1 MAQGMAGN
9 DISQILVGNTLHQIK
24 DSTARN
30 EVANKLDKTGGTITG
45 DLTVQGRT
53 SGIKLD
59 ELGQNSSTVI
69 IFNCGTSTTNVA
81 NRIAA
86 PQASINGTQL
96 SWQSVP
102 NATGYNVY
110 VDNNL
115 VAELDANGNQI
126 N

>member
-1 MAQGMAGN
+1 MAQGIAGN

-45 DLTVQGRT
+45 DLTVQGKT

-69 IFNCGTSTTNVA
+69 IFNCGTSATNVA
-81 NRIAA
+81 NRLAA

-96 SWQSVP
+96 SWQPVP
-102 NATGYNVY
+102 NAIGYNVY
-110 VDNNL
+110 VDDNL
-115 VAELDANGNQI
+115 AAKLDVNGNQI

>member
-1 MAQGMAGN
+1 MGN
-9 DISQILVGNTLHQIK
+9 EISQIRVGNTLHNIK
-24 DSTARN
+24 DSTARS
-30 EVANKLDKTGGTITG
+30 EVAKKLDKTGGTITG

-69 IFNCGTSTTNVA
+69 ILNCGTSTTNVA

-86 PQASINGTQL
+86 PQASINGTEL
-96 SWQSVP
+96 SWQTVP

>member
-69 IFNCGTSTTNVA
+69 IFNCGTSATNVA
-81 NRIAA
+81 NRLAA

-96 SWQSVP
+96 SWQPVP
-102 NATGYNVY
+102 NAIGYNVY
-110 VDNNL
+110 VDDNL
-115 VAELDANGNQI
+115 AAKLDVNGNQI

>member
-1 MAQGMAGN
+1 MAQGLPGN
-9 DISQILVGNTLHQIK
+9 DISRILVGNTLHNIK
-24 DSTARN
+24 DSTARS

-45 DLTVQGRT
+45 DLTVQGKT

-69 IFNCGTSTTNVA
+69 IFNCGTSATNVA
-81 NRIAA
+81 NRLAA

-96 SWQSVP
+96 SWQPVP
-102 NATGYNVY
+102 NAIGYNVY
-110 VDNNL
+110 VDDNL
-115 VAELDANGNQI
+115 AAKLDVNGNQI

>member
-1 MAQGMAGN
+1 MAQGIAGN

-45 DLTVQGRT
+45 DLTIQGKT
-53 SGIKLD
+53 SGIKID

-69 IFNCGTSTTNVA
+69 IFNCGTSATNVA
-81 NRIAA
+81 NRLAA

-96 SWQSVP
+96 SWQPVP
-102 NATGYNVY
+102 NAIGYNVY
-110 VDNNL
+110 VDDNL
-115 VAELDANGNQI
+115 AAKLDVNGNQI

>member
-1 MAQGMAGN
+1 MAQGLPGN
-9 DISQILVGNTLHQIK
+9 DISRILVGNTLHNIK
-24 DSTARN
+24 DSTARS

-59 ELGQNSSTVI
+59 ELSQNSSTVI
-69 IFNCGTSTTNVA
+69 IFNCGTSATNVA
-81 NRIAA
+81 NRLAA

-96 SWQSVP
+96 SWQPVP
-102 NATGYNVY
+102 NAIGYNVY
-110 VDNNL
+110 VDDNL
-115 VAELDANGNQI
+115 AAKLDVNGNQI

>member
-1 MAQGMAGN
+1 MAQGLPGN
-9 DISQILVGNTLHQIK
+9 DISRILVGNTLHNIK

-69 IFNCGTSTTNVA
+69 IFNCGTSATNVA
-81 NRIAA
+81 NRLAA

-96 SWQSVP
+96 SWQPVP
-102 NATGYNVY
+102 NAIGYNVY
-110 VDNNL
+110 VDDNL
-115 VAELDANGNQI
+115 AAKLDVNGNQI

>member
-9 DISQILVGNTLHQIK
+9 DISQILVGNTLHNIK
-24 DSTARN
+24 DRTARR

-69 IFNCGTSTTNVA
+69 IFNCGTSATNVA
-81 NRIAA
+81 NRLAA

-96 SWQSVP
+96 SWQPVP
-102 NATGYNVY
+102 NAIGYNVY
-110 VDNNL
+110 VDDNL
-115 VAELDANGNQI
+115 AAKLDVNGNQI

>member
-1 MAQGMAGN
+1 MGN
-9 DISQILVGNTLHQIK
+9 EISQIRVGNTLHNIK
-24 DSTARN
+24 DSTARS

-69 IFNCGTSTTNVA
+69 IFNWGTSATNVA
-81 NRIAA
+81 NRLAA

-96 SWQSVP
+96 SWQPVP
-102 NATGYNVY
+102 NAIGYNVY
-110 VDNNL
+110 VDDNL
-115 VAELDANGNQI
+115 AAKLDVNGNQI

>member
-1 MAQGMAGN
+1 MAQGLPGN

-30 EVANKLDKTGGTITG
+30 DIANKLDKTGGTITG

-69 IFNCGTSTTNVA
+69 IFNCGTSATNVA

-86 PQASINGTQL
+86 PEVSLNGTEL
-96 SWQSVP
+96 SWQAVP
-102 NATGYNVY
+102 NATGYNIY
-110 VDNNL
+110 ADDNL
-115 VAELDANGNQI
+115 VAELDANGNI
-126 N
+126 IK

>member
-1 MAQGMAGN
+1 MAQGIAGN
-9 DISQILVGNTLHQIK
+9 DISQILVGNTLHNVK
-24 DSTARN
+24 DSTARS
-30 EVANKLDKTGGTITG
+30 EVAKKLDKTGGTITG
-45 DLTVQGRT
+45 DLTIQGKT
-53 SGIKLD
+53 SGIKID

-69 IFNCGTSTTNVA
+69 ILNCGTSTTNVA

-86 PQASINGTQL
+86 PQASINGTEL
-96 SWQSVP
+96 SWQTVP

>member
-59 ELGQNSSTVI
+59 DLGQNSSTVI
-69 IFNCGTSTTNVA
+69 IFNCGTSATNVA
-81 NRIAA
+81 NRLAA

-96 SWQSVP
+96 SWQPVP
-102 NATGYNVY
+102 NAIGYNVY
-110 VDNNL
+110 VDDNL
-115 VAELDANGNQI
+115 AAKLDVNGNQI

>member
-1 MAQGMAGN
+1 MAQGLPGN
-9 DISQILVGNTLHQIK
+9 DISRILVGNTLHNIK
-24 DSTARN
+24 DSTARS

-69 IFNCGTSTTNVA
+69 IFNCGTSATNVA
-81 NRIAA
+81 NRLAA

-96 SWQSVP
+96 SWQPVP
-102 NATGYNVY
+102 NAIGYNVY
-110 VDNNL
+110 VDDNL
-115 VAELDANGNQI
+115 AAKLDVNGNQI

>member
-1 MAQGMAGN
+1 MAQGLPGN
-9 DISQILVGNTLHQIK
+9 DISRILVGNTLHNIK
-24 DSTARN
+24 DSTARS

-59 ELGQNSSTVI
+59 ELGQNNSAVI
-69 IFNCGTSTTNVA
+69 ILNCGTSATNVA

-86 PQASINGTQL
+86 PEVSLNGTEL
-96 SWQSVP
+96 SWQAVP
-102 NATGYNVY
+102 NATGYNIY

>member
-1 MAQGMAGN
+1 MAQGLPGN
-9 DISQILVGNTLHQIK
+9 DISRILVGNTLHNVK
-24 DSTARN
+24 DSTARS
-30 EVANKLDKTGGTITG
+30 EVAKKLDKTGGTITG

-69 IFNCGTSTTNVA
+69 ILNCGTSTTNVA

>member
-1 MAQGMAGN
+1 MAQGLPGN

-45 DLTVQGRT
+45 DLTIQGKT
-53 SGIKLD
+53 SGIKID

-69 IFNCGTSTTNVA
+69 IFNCGTSATNVA
-81 NRIAA
+81 NRLAA

-96 SWQSVP
+96 SWQPVP
-102 NATGYNVY
+102 NAIGYNVY
-110 VDNNL
+110 VDDNL
-115 VAELDANGNQI
+115 AAKLDVNGNQI

>member
-1 MAQGMAGN
+1 MAQGLPGN
-9 DISQILVGNTLHQIK
+9 DISRILVGNTLHNIK
-24 DSTARN
+24 DSTARS

-59 ELGQNSSTVI
+59 DLGQNSSTVI
-69 IFNCGTSTTNVA
+69 IFNCGTSATNVA
-81 NRIAA
+81 NRLAA

-96 SWQSVP
+96 SWQPVP
-102 NATGYNVY
+102 NAIGYNVY
-110 VDNNL
+110 VDDNL
-115 VAELDANGNQI
+115 AAKLDVNGNQI

>member
-1 MAQGMAGN
+1 MAQEIVGN

-24 DSTARN
+24 DSTARS

-69 IFNCGTSTTNVA
+69 ILNCGTSATNVA

-96 SWQSVP
+96 SWQPVP
-102 NATGYNVY
+102 NAIGYNVY
-110 VDNNL
+110 VDDNL
-115 VAELDANGNQI
+115 AAKLDVNGNQI

>member
-1 MAQGMAGN
+1 MAQGLPGN
-9 DISQILVGNTLHQIK
+9 DISRILVGNTLHNIK
-24 DSTARN
+24 DSAARS

-59 ELGQNSSTVI
+59 ELCQNSSTVI
-69 IFNCGTSTTNVA
+69 IFNCGTSATNVA
-81 NRIAA
+81 NRLAA

-96 SWQSVP
+96 SWQPVP
-102 NATGYNVY
+102 NAIGYNVY
-110 VDNNL
+110 VDDNL
-115 VAELDANGNQI
+115 AAKLDVNGNQI